1 MEKAYKLLF
10 NTEESD
16 DLYVYCCGLSQTE
29 AGHSFG
35 PALKPHFM
43 IHFVLSGKGS
53 FTIGGK
59 KYPLTEGYG
68 FLIVPDELAYYVA
81 DSKDPWTYVWVGFG
95 GRKAQEIVSQLGL
108 SLQQPVF
115 KSDKSKEIYNLV
127 KDMTEHNTFS
137 IEDALRRNGNLSLF
151 LSNIASG
158 MSVTPRSD
166 SGSDNDYVTR
176 AQAYVRSNY
185 CNPIKVTDIANYVC
199 INRSYLYTLFEK
211 NLGIS
216 PHQYLTS
223 YRIAKAVELLHGSLH
238 AGDGTLEVA
247 HDDVGLP
254 EKRINVGGEERLHPR
269 RFYLPAHT
277 SVEQDVAGEDDAN
290 SQCYKILHRS
300 PVADCRAER

>member
-29 AGHSFG
+29 PSHSFG

-43 IHFVLSGKGS
+43 IHYILSGKGS

-81 DSKDPWTYVWVGFG
+81 DEKDPWTYVWIGFG
-95 GRKAQEIVSQLGL
+95 GRRAEEIVSQLGL
-108 SLQQPVF
+108 SILQPIF
-115 KSDKSKEIYNLV
+115 KSDKSKEIYDIV
-127 KDMTEHNTFS
+127 KDMMDHNTFS
-137 IEDALRRNGNLSLF
+137 VEHALRRNGLLSLF
-151 LSNIASG
+151 LSLIASG

-166 SGSDNDYVTR
+166 SGTNNDYVTR

-211 NLGIS
+211 TLGIS
-216 PHQYLTS
+216 PQQYLTS
-223 YRIAKAVELLHGSLH
+223 YRIAKAVELLQLTELPIESISISCGYSDPLVFSKAFKLEKGVSPSAYRKSLPKSDRAGSKEHL
-238 AGDGTLEVA
+238 LQVEQ
-247 HDDVGLP
+247 L
-254 EKRINVGGEERLHPR
+254 IEERHLESNDP
-269 RFYLPAHT
+269 
-277 SVEQDVAGEDDAN
+277 N
-290 SQCYKILHRS
+290 
-300 PVADCRAER
+300 

>member
-29 AGHSFG
+29 SGHSFG

-68 FLIVPDELAYYVA
+68 FLIVPDELSYYVA

-95 GRKAQEIVSQLGL
+95 GRRAEDIVSQLGL

-137 IEDALRRNGNLSLF
+137 VEDSLRRNGNLSLF
-151 LSNIASG
+151 LSLIASG
-158 MSVTPRSD
+158 MSVTPKSD

-223 YRIAKAVELLHGSLH
+223 YRIAKAVELLQLTDLPIESIGVSCGYSDPLVFSKAFKLEKGMPPSVYRKTLPKSDRAGSKEHL
-238 AGDGTLEVA
+238 LQV
-247 HDDVGLP
+247 
-254 EKRINVGGEERLHPR
+254 EKLIEERHMESNDP
-269 RFYLPAHT
+269 
-277 SVEQDVAGEDDAN
+277 N
-290 SQCYKILHRS
+290 
-300 PVADCRAER
+300 